1 MGGGGRPVPVGG
13 EGRPRTAGHG
23 RAVPT
28 PSGTEQT
35 LRRLL
40 VDLVEEYARHTG
52 QADLLRE
59 SVDGRV
65 GEDPPGTPYPYVV
78 T

>member
-1 MGGGGRPVPVGG
+1 VRDTLAQRGM
-13 EGRPRTAGHG
+13 AGLST
-23 RAVPT
+23 T